1 MYRNACWRDS
11 LLFTPGP
18 LSTSPTVKQAML
30 RDLGARDE
38 RFLGIVRGVKKRL
51 LALAELPLEL
61 YTAILMQGC
70 GSMGVEATLGTAV
83 PRDGKLLVVANGAYG
98 RRMAE
103 MAAAMGLNHTVVSFP
118 EYEPADAGEIDRR
131 LSEDS
136 AITHVAVVHCETTSG
151 LFNPIDR
158 IGGIVHRHRRSFIV
172 DAMSSFGAACIK
184 MQDWHVDWLV
194 SSANKCIEG
203 VPGFSFVLVR
213 REALAECKGNSRSL
227 CLDLYAQD
235 EEMRKNGQF
244 RFTPPTHAILAFHQA
259 LFEHGLEGGYLGRM
273 QRYQENNAALRRE
286 MRALGFMEYLAE
298 QDQGWIITSY
308 LYPDHPAFDFAA
320 FYNLLHKDGFVIY
333 PGKVG
338 DAEVFRVGNIGHIG
352 LPDIYSLVA
361 AVRRAL
367 TVLGVEMYTLDQML
381 TGTSF

>member
-1 MYRNACWRDS
+1 MYRSSQWRDS

-38 RFLGIVRGVKKRL
+38 EFLSIVRDVKKRL
-51 LALAELPLEL
+51 LKLAEVPLEL
-61 YTAILMQGC
+61 YEAVLMQGC
-70 GSMGVEATLGTAV
+70 GSMGVEATLGTSV
-83 PRDGKLLVVANGAYG
+83 PEGGKLLVVANGAYG

-103 MAAAMGLNHTVVSFP
+103 MAAAMGLNCDTVSFP
-118 EYEPADAGEIDRR
+118 ERTVTDAREVDRR
-131 LSEDS
+131 LAGDP

-158 IGGIVHRHRRSFIV
+158 IGAIVHRHKRSFIV
-172 DAMSSFGAACIK
+172 DAMSSFGAAYIN
-184 MQDWHVDWLV
+184 MQDWHIDWLV

-203 VPGFSFVLVR
+203 VPGFSFVIAR
-213 REALAECKGNSRSL
+213 RETLAECKGNSRSL
-227 CLDLYAQD
+227 CLDLYAQHED
-235 EEMRKNGQF
+235 MRRNGQF

-259 LFEHGLEGGYLGRM
+259 LFEHEMEGGYLGRM
-273 QRYQENNAALRRE
+273 QRYQGNNEALRRE

-308 LYPDHPAFDFAA
+308 LYPDHPAFDFAS
-320 FYNLLHKDGFVIY
+320 FYSLLRDDGFVIY

-338 DAEVFRVGNIGHIG
+338 DAEVFRVGNIGH
-352 LPDIYSLVA
+352 LDLSDMYSLMA

-367 TVLGVEMYTLDQML
+367 AIMEVDLNPVEQLATRIA
-381 TGTSF
+381 

>member
-1 MYRNACWRDS
+1 MYRSSQWRDS

-18 LSTSPTVKQAML
+18 LSTSPTVKQAMF

-38 RFLGIVRGVKKRL
+38 EFLSIVCDVKKRL
-51 LALAELPLEL
+51 LKLAEVPLEL
-61 YTAILMQGC
+61 YEAVLMQGC
-70 GSMGVEATLGTAV
+70 GSMGVEATLGTAI

-103 MAAAMGLNHTVVSFP
+103 MAAVMGMTCDVVTFP
-118 EYEPADAGEIDRR
+118 ERTVADAGEINRR
-131 LSEDS
+131 LATDPT
-136 AITHVAVVHCETTSG
+136 ITHVAVVHCETTSG

-158 IGGIVHRHRRSFIV
+158 IGAIVHRHKRSFIV
-172 DAMSSFGAACIK
+172 DAMSSFGAAYIK
-184 MQDWHVDWLV
+184 MQDWHIDWLI

-203 VPGFSFVLVR
+203 VPGFSFVIVR

-227 CLDLYAQD
+227 CLDLYAQHED
-235 EEMRKNGQF
+235 MRRNGQF

-259 LFEHGLEGGYLGRM
+259 LFEHEMESGYLGRM
-273 QRYQENNAALRRE
+273 QRYQGNNEALRRE

-308 LYPDHPAFDFAA
+308 LYPDHPAFDFAS
-320 FYNLLHKDGFVIY
+320 FYSLLRDDGFVIY

-338 DAEVFRVGNIGHIG
+338 DAEVFRIGNIGHLD
-352 LPDIYSLVA
+352 LPDMYSLMA

-367 TVLGVEMYTLDQML
+367 AIMEVDLNPVGQLATCIA
-381 TGTSF
+381 